1 METRTTNEILESIDT
16 ALWDMNIL
24 QAMKM
29 MHDTS
34 RNYSDR
40 EMELL
45 NSFAEI
51 PFGDE
56 DGNPDDE
63 DGDEGN
69 GYPTEAK
76 N

>member
-1 METRTTNEILESIDT
+1 MEKARTVTEVLESIDT

-51 PFGDE
+51 PFPDE
-56 DGNPDDE
+56 DDE
-63 DGDEGN
+63 EDEET
-69 GYPTEAK
+69 PET
-76 N
+76 